1 MMGEKDPTGELGK
14 VAEILPD
21 IADPDAGLSE
31 EERQAM
37 VGTAPASI
45 RIPPC

>member
-1 MMGEKDPTGELGK
+1 MGEKDPTRELGK

-31 EERQAM
+31 EERKAI
-37 VGTAPASI
+37 ASPAAISI
-45 RIPPC
+45 LVSLC